1 MKLCAVEL
9 KAHVLL
15 LPDQMQQP
23 HSYETR
29 VTRSV
34 AAEDSKFLFS
44 WIFVAV
50 EISKDVSKR
59 PGRFNVKTNVV
70 RNLGTPDLILFPS
83 S

>member
-44 WIFVAV
+44 
-50 EISKDVSKR
+50 
-59 PGRFNVKTNVV
+59 
-70 RNLGTPDLILFPS
+70 
-83 S
+83 